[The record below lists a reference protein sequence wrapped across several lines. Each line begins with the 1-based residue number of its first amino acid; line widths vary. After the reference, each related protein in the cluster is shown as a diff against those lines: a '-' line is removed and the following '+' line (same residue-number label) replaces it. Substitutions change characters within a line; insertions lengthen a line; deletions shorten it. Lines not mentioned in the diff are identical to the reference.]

1 MYTVASIIVG
11 ILNPL
16 FVAYLEQYYWSEK
29 QILGSSVLL
38 AFVTQLVLTGL
49 LHLFTGDPLIINEPT
64 ILQYLQLSFMMVGV
78 QSVAGLYWST
88 QPSVQALKMSNNKEH
103 DL

>member
-16 FVAYLEQYYWSEK
+16 LVAYLEQYHWSEK
-29 QILGSSVLL
+29 QILGCSVLL
-38 AFVTQLVLTGL
+38 AMVTQLMLTGL
-49 LHLFTGDPLIINEPT
+49 LHLFTGDPLIVNEAS
-64 ILQYLQLSFMMVGV
+64 IVQYLQLSFMMVGV
-78 QSVAGLYWST
+78 QTVAGLYWSD
-88 QPSVQALKMSNNKEH
+88 QPSVKALKMSNNKEH